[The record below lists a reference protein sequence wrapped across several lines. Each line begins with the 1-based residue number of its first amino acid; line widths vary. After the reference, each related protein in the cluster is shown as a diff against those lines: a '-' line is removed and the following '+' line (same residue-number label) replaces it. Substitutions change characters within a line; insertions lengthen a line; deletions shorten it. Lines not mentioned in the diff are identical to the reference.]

1 MTNYTVKN
9 IKDIENQAPNFG
21 LSPGLEARFAR
32 EQLGLNELGLSY
44 QRLAP
49 NYRMPFGHKQ
59 KRQEEVYVLLSG
71 SARLKLDDEVVD
83 LKQWDLI
90 RVPKEVTR
98 NFEAGPDGVEFL
110 AIGAPNTGSRTPS
123 RCTAGGATSE

>member
-1 MTNYTVKN
+1 MTDYTIKN
-9 IKDIENQAPNFG
+9 IKDIEDQAPNFG
-21 LSPGLEARFAR
+21 LSPDLEARFAR
-32 EQLGLNELGLSY
+32 EQLGLSELGLSY

-59 KRQEEVYVLLSG
+59 RRQEEVYVLLSG
-71 SARLKLDDEVVD
+71 SARLKLDDEVID

-90 RVPKEVTR
+90 RVTKEVTR

-110 AIGAPNTGSRTPS
+110 AIGAPNTGMQDAEQLPGWWTD
-123 RCTAGGATSE
+123 E

>member
-1 MTNYTVKN
+1 MTNYTVEN
-9 IKDIENQAPNFG
+9 IKDIEDQAPNFG
-21 LSPGLEARFAR
+21 LSPELEARFAR

-71 SARLKLDDEVVD
+71 SARLKLDDEVVE

-98 NFEAGPDGVEFL
+98 NFEAGPTASRSSRSERR
-110 AIGAPNTGSRTPS
+110 TQGSRTPS
-123 RCTAGGATSE
+123 SCPAGGATSE

>member
-1 MTNYTVKN
+1 MTDYTVKN
-9 IKDIENQAPNFG
+9 IKDIEDQAPNFG
-21 LSPGLEARFAR
+21 LSPDLEARFAR
-32 EQLGLNELGLSY
+32 EQLGLSELGLSY
-44 QRLAP
+44 QRLTP

-98 NFEAGPDGVEFL
+98 NFEAGPDGVEIL
-110 AIGAPNTGSRTPS
+110 AIGAPNTGLQDAEQLPGWW
-123 RCTAGGATSE
+123 ADE

>member
-1 MTNYTVKN
+1 MTNYTVEN
-9 IKDIENQAPNFG
+9 IKDIEDQAPNFG
-21 LSPGLEARFAR
+21 LSPELEARFAR
-32 EQLGLNELGLSY
+32 EQLGLNELGPSY

-71 SARLKLDDEVVD
+71 SARLKLDDEVVE

-98 NFEAGPDGVEFL
+98 NFEAGPDGVEIL
-110 AIGAPNTGSRTPS
+110 AIGAPNTGIQDAEQLPGWWSD
-123 RCTAGGATSE
+123 E

>member
-1 MTNYTVKN
+1 MTNYTVEN
-9 IKDIENQAPNFG
+9 IKDIEDQAPNFG
-21 LSPGLEARFAR
+21 LSPELEARFAR

-71 SARLKLDDEVVD
+71 SARLKLDDEVVE

-98 NFEAGPDGVEFL
+98 NFEAGPDGVVIL
-110 AIGAPNTGSRTPS
+110 AIGAPNTGIQDAEQLPGWWSD
-123 RCTAGGATSE
+123 E

>member
-1 MTNYTVKN
+1 MTDYTVKN
-9 IKDIENQAPNFG
+9 IKDIEDQAPNFG
-21 LSPGLEARFAR
+21 LSPDLEARFAR
-32 EQLGLNELGLSY
+32 EQLGLSELGLSY

-71 SARLKLDDEVVD
+71 SARLKLDDEVID
-83 LKQWDLI
+83 LKQWDLV

-98 NFEAGPDGVEFL
+98 NLEAGPDGVEFL
-110 AIGAPNTGSRTPS
+110 AIGAPYTGVQDAEQLPGWWTD
-123 RCTAGGATSE
+123 E

>member
-21 LSPGLEARFAR
+21 LSPELEARFAR

-110 AIGAPNTGSRTPS
+110 AIGAPNTGIQDAEQLPGWWSDV
-123 RCTAGGATSE
+123 

>member
-1 MTNYTVKN
+1 MTDYTVKN
-9 IKDIENQAPNFG
+9 IKDIEDQAPNFG
-21 LSPGLEARFAR
+21 LSPDLEARFAR
-32 EQLGLNELGLSY
+32 EQLGLSELALSY

-71 SARLKLDDEVVD
+71 SARLKLDDEVID
-83 LKQWDLI
+83 LKQWDLV

-98 NFEAGPDGVEFL
+98 NLEAGPDGVEFL
-110 AIGAPNTGSRTPS
+110 AIGAPNTGVQDAEQLP
-123 RCTAGGATSE
+123 GWWIDE

>member
-9 IKDIENQAPNFG
+9 IKEIEDQAPNFG

-32 EQLGLNELGLSY
+32 ESLELGEFGLSD
-44 QRLAP
+44 QRLGP
-49 NYRMPFGHKQ
+49 NFRMPFGHKHKQ
-59 KRQEEVYVLLSG
+59 QEEVYVLLSG
-71 SARLKLDDEVVD
+71 SARLKLDGEVVD

-98 NFEAGPDGVEFL
+98 NFEAGPDGVEIL
-110 AIGAPNTGSRTPS
+110 AIGAPNTGLQDAEQQP
-123 RCTAGGATSE
+123 GWWSEE

>member
-9 IKDIENQAPNFG
+9 IKDIEDQAPNFG
-21 LSPGLEARFAR
+21 LSPDLEARFAR
-32 EQLGLNELGLSY
+32 EQLGLSELGLSY

-59 KRQEEVYVLLSG
+59 RRQEEVYVLLSG

-98 NFEAGPDGVEFL
+98 NFEAGPEGVEIL
-110 AIGAPNTGSRTPS
+110 AIGAPNTGVQDAEQLPGWWTD
-123 RCTAGGATSE
+123 E

>member
-1 MTNYTVKN
+1 
-9 IKDIENQAPNFG
+9 
-21 LSPGLEARFAR
+21 LEARFGR
-32 EQLGLNELGLSY
+32 EQLGLNVGLNELGLSY

-49 NYRMPFGHKQ
+49 TYRMPFGHKQ

-98 NFEAGPDGVEFL
+98 NFEAGPDGVEIL
-110 AIGAPNTGSRTPS
+110 AIGAPNTGIQDAEQLPGWWSDD
-123 RCTAGGATSE
+123 

>member
-9 IKDIENQAPNFG
+9 IQEIEDQAPNFG
-21 LSPGLEARFAR
+21 LSPDLEARFAR
-32 EQLGLNELGLSY
+32 EQLALSELGLSY

-59 KRQEEVYVLLSG
+59 KRQEEVYVVLSG
-71 SARLKLDDEVVD
+71 SARLKLDDAFVD
-83 LKQWDLI
+83 LKRWDLV

-98 NFEAGPDGVEFL
+98 NLEAGPDGVEIL
-110 AIGAPNTGSRTPS
+110 AIGAPNTGLQDAEQLPGWWTD
-123 RCTAGGATSE
+123 E

>member
-1 MTNYTVKN
+1 MTNYTVEN
-9 IKDIENQAPNFG
+9 IKDIEDQAPNFG
-21 LSPGLEARFAR
+21 LSPELEARFAR

-71 SARLKLDDEVVD
+71 SARLKLDDEVVE

-98 NFEAGPDGVEFL
+98 NFEAGPDGVEIL
-110 AIGAPNTGSRTPS
+110 AIGAPNTGIQDAEQLPGWWSD
-123 RCTAGGATSE
+123 E